1 MRTGSTGNS
10 TTCRRAP
17 REIAVVAP
25 NWLGD
30 AVMATPL
37 LAALRARFP
46 EARVTVACR
55 PYVAAIFRGHPC
67 VDALAVYED
76 AGVRARMRSM
86 RAARPAGGYDVCF
99 VLPPSFAGAL
109 VALASGARRRVG
121 YRGEWR
127 AALLTDSLPR
137 RGYRS
142 VHLSTAYGA
151 LLARY
156 AGEPAGE
163 TPLPRV
169 EPPARWRETARRVCG
184 EGPYAVLAAG
194 AVYGS
199 SKVWPAAHFSELARR
214 LAAGLELR
222 SIVVGNA
229 AEREGAERIAV
240 SSGKAAESRAGALS
254 LEELLAVLA
263 GARIVVGNDS
273 GPVHAA
279 AALGTP
285 TVAVFGPTSV
295 DWTAPRGR
303 AVRIVRAAIE
313 CAPCFRRECPHG
325 HPECLERV
333 SAHEAYDAVRSV
345 IDGG

>member
-1 MRTGSTGNS
+1 
-10 TTCRRAP
+10 
-17 REIAVVAP
+17 
-25 NWLGD
+25 
-30 AVMATPL
+30 MATPL
-37 LAALRARFP
+37 LAALRARYP
-46 EARVTVACR
+46 RARVTAACR
-55 PYVAAIFRGHPC
+55 AYVAAVYRAHPG
-67 VDALAVYED
+67 VDRIVEYGGI
-76 AGVRARMRSM
+76 GVRARMRSI
-86 RAARPAGGYDVCF
+86 RSARPREGFDVCF

-127 AALLTDSLPR
+127 AALLTDTLPR
-137 RGYRS
+137 RGYRA
-142 VHLSTAYGA
+142 VHISTAYCA

-169 EPPARWRETARRVCG
+169 EPPEGWRETARRVCG
-184 EGPYAVLAAG
+184 ERPYAVLAPG

-199 SKVWPAAHFSELARR
+199 SKVWPAARFSELARR

-222 SIVVGNA
+222 SIVVGSA
-229 AEREGAERIAV
+229 AERENAERIAA
-240 SSGKAAESRAGALS
+240 SSGKAAESRAGELS
-254 LEELLAVLA
+254 LEELLAALA
-263 GARIVVGNDS
+263 GARAVVGNDS

-313 CAPCFRRECPHG
+313 CAPCFRRECPYG
-325 HPECLERV
+325 NPECLERV